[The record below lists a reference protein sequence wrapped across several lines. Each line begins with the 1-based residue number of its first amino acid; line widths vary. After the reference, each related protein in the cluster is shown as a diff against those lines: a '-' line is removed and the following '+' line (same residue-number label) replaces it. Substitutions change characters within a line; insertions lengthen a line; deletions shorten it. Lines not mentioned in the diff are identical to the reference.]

1 MKLAEAIAE
10 VSDKFAKAGIVSHQ
24 ADAEILLS
32 HLTDRSRGELLAA
45 AAVGEECDLGLFEP
59 QIARRV
65 GREPLQHIIGKAP
78 FRGFEVSVGP
88 GVFVPR
94 FETEQVVQLAIEF
107 LRTLPTPGRVVDVGS
122 GSGVIAISLALE
134 AEAEVTAIEA
144 SIEAL
149 PWLEGNIET
158 LAPSIQLLKGHFETE
173 LARLENLDVVI
184 SNPPYIPASATP
196 IDPEVNNY
204 DPVIALYSGED
215 GLDAIR
221 ELAAIAPLSLRS
233 GGLLVL
239 EHADGQSDAVCE
251 LLLEAGWRAVSA
263 HPDPTGRL
271 RAATAIRK

>member
-1 MKLAEAIAE
+1 MKLTEAIAE
-10 VSDKFAKAGIVSHQ
+10 VSDRFAKAGIVSHQ

-32 HLTDRSRGELLAA
+32 HLTDRTRGELLAA
-45 AAVGEECDLGLFEP
+45 AAVGEECDPAVFEP
-59 QIARRV
+59 DIARRV
-65 GREPLQHIIGKAP
+65 SREPLQHIIGKAP

-94 FETEQVVQLAIEF
+94 FETEQVVQLAIDF
-107 LRTLPTPGRVVDVGS
+107 LRTLPTPGRAVDVGS

-134 AEAEVTAIEA
+134 TEAEVAAIET
-144 SIEAL
+144 SKEAM
-149 PWLEGNIET
+149 PWLESNIAA
-158 LAPSIQLLKGHFETE
+158 LAPGIKLLRGDFETE
-173 LARLENLDVVI
+173 LAKIQNLDVVI

-196 IDPEVNNY
+196 IDPEVTGY
-204 DPVIALYSGED
+204 DPEIALYSGED

-221 ELAAIAPLSLRS
+221 ELVALAPISLRS

-239 EHADGQSDAVCE
+239 EHADGQSDAVCQ

-271 RAATAIRK
+271 RAVTAIRK